1 MSQTKTDGQARL
13 AYGDGNASKRMLK
26 TAQIACRPKEYTETP
41 SAVDRGAIAAILIVM
56 RHSRPWTAKALIW
69 VLAVATPLAG
79 VVGRACRC
87 PCASD
92 KATAH
97 GDQPALLACCSS
109 RCPCDQ
115 RQQGPLVVR
124 TWRIEEAPN
133 LRAFT
138 HPAVD
143 GASGRSPHRLPRGTP
158 LSYCDWTDSCAPS
171 LHSSL
176 AADPLILSAHRN
188 AIRRRTVHGFP
199 CALPDGPPRAI
210 RFAAE
215 VRSIFGPRRAR
226 EERARGMDRQTILSS
241 PGGKDD
247 TAIR

>member
-1 MSQTKTDGQARL
+1 MHTETDGQARL
-13 AYGDGNASKRMLK
+13 AYRDGNASRRKATPCEARSRTPQLRNNS
-26 TAQIACRPKEYTETP
+26 TPARNGLNRFRPKEHTETP
-41 SAVDRGAIAAILIVM
+41 SAVDWEAIAAILIVM

-97 GDQPALLACCSS
+97 GDLPALLACCGS

-124 TWRIEEAPN
+124 TWRSEEAPN

-143 GASGRSPHRLPRGTP
+143 GALLVESPHRLPRGKP
-158 LSYCDWTDSCAPS
+158 LGCCDWTESALQHCILLS
-171 LHSSL
+171 R
-176 AADPLILSAHRN
+176 LIL
-188 AIRRRTVHGFP
+188 
-199 CALPDGPPRAI
+199 
-210 RFAAE
+210 
-215 VRSIFGPRRAR
+215 
-226 EERARGMDRQTILSS
+226 
-241 PGGKDD
+241 
-247 TAIR
+247 